1 MNNILILHGFFVG
14 YISFSREDALTL
26 LRIHTVNYVV
36 IMYTPLHIF
45 CGAQLQGR

>member
-1 MNNILILHGFFVG
+1 MVFFVG
-14 YISFSREDALTL
+14 HISFPKEDDLIL